1 MSCKDVLWR
10 RWTREYLYALRERHN
25 CRGSESSKLLKV
37 GDVVSIRGEESNRA
51 KWPLGVVSALFK
63 GRDGSLRAVKLRAGK
78 SYLERPVQ
86 HLFPL
91 ELSCD
96 SYAQTQETRLNPE
109 APPFRSRRDAA
120 VAAELRISDAVQ
132 AEET

>member
-1 MSCKDVLWR
+1 MI
-10 RWTREYLYALRERHN
+10 
-25 CRGSESSKLLKV
+25 
-37 GDVVSIRGEESNRA
+37 IRGEESNRA
-51 KWPLGVVSALFK
+51 KWPLGVVSELFK
-63 GRDGSLRAVKLRAGK
+63 GRDGAVRAVKLRAGK

-91 ELSCD
+91 ELSSD
-96 SYAQTQETRLNPE
+96 SYGQTQETRLNPQ